1 MSANRVAKRILAAM
15 LLAVVCAGAAR
26 GEEEVAA
33 AAAREPTLRK
43 IHMEVDAE
51 AKERIE
57 HFRARLPAELRRMN
71 NFAWAKAE
79 IKGLRK
85 KEYFAHS
92 RIQGLGGLS
101 WGAARKIRSISPKP
115 DAGAAR
121 FETLIVDYL
130 GNVGGP
136 NAIPR
141 WFDTEYKI
149 LEDVAARLP
158 DPSAAGNILL
168 YTDLEPCPSCR
179 GVMRQFLAAYTNVE
193 MEVIYAW
200 P

>member
-1 MSANRVAKRILAAM
+1 M
-15 LLAVVCAGAAR
+15 
-26 GEEEVAA
+26 
-33 AAAREPTLRK
+33 
-43 IHMEVDAE
+43 
-51 AKERIE
+51 
-57 HFRARLPAELRRMN
+57 
-71 NFAWAKAE
+71 
-79 IKGLRK
+79 
-85 KEYFAHS
+85 
-92 RIQGLGGLS
+92 
-101 WGAARKIRSISPKP
+101 
-115 DAGAAR
+115 
-121 FETLIVDYL
+121 DYL

-149 LEDVAARLP
+149 LEDMASRLP
-158 DPSAAGNILL
+158 DPSAKGKILL

>member
-1 MSANRVAKRILAAM
+1 MKRAMRWTWAALVLA
-15 LLAVVCAGAAR
+15 LSCAAAAGG
-26 GEEEVAA
+26 GEAAEAA

-43 IHMEVDAE
+43 IHLEVDSE

-71 NFAWAKAE
+71 NFAWAKAD

-115 DAGAAR
+115 ELAAAR

-149 LEDVAARLP
+149 LEDVASRLP
-158 DPSAAGNILL
+158 DPSATGKILL